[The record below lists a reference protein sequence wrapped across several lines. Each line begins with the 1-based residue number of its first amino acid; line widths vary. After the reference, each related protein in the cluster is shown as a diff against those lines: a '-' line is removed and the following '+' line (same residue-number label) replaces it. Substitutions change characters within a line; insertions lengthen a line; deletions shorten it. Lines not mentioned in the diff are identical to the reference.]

1 MCHVFRLL
9 LPTPAL
15 ESGEAMRAGAAS
27 DLGPHA
33 QTRAEPSMQ
42 QVLRT
47 GKEARRAFTGATA
60 GEKSSESLA
69 GPSQAVPRLGPTR
82 PYLSGALNSLIR

>member
-1 MCHVFRLL
+1 MCHVFRLP

-69 GPSQAVPRLGPTR
+69 GPSQAVAATQLLRGPGFQREIQIT
-82 PYLSGALNSLIR
+82 G